1 MNLRGDFPDGQNSYA
16 LFREVQ
22 KVQSLSKKFFGF
34 AVGQNTFRDSRVS
47 CSDREGRI
55 AIVTTRWARDAMD
68 VDSVRRGGSI
78 APDENAFR
86 IRRSR
91 VVLTPRRWRQVLK
104 KLTLLRDDGGKKAR
118 SPGRARRKP

>member
-1 MNLRGDFPDGQNSYA
+1 MNLCGDLPDGQNSYA

-55 AIVTTRWARDAMD
+55 AIVPTRWARDAMD
-68 VDSVRRGGSI
+68 VDSVRRG
-78 APDENAFR
+78 
-86 IRRSR
+86 
-91 VVLTPRRWRQVLK
+91 
-104 KLTLLRDDGGKKAR
+104 
-118 SPGRARRKP
+118 